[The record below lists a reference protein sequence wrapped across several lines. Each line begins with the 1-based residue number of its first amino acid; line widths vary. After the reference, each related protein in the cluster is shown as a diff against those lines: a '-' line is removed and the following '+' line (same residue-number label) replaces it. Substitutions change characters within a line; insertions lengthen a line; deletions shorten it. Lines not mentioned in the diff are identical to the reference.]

1 MGYGVVICVGG
12 FFIDYFISEV
22 FKGIFVNR
30 LGSYD
35 VLKKNI
41 FCIKLFKEFNKIDF
55 DF

>member
-35 VLKKNI
+35 VLKKI
-41 FCIKLFKEFNKIDF
+41 FFVLNCLKSLIK
-55 DF
+55 